1 MNLGTAPRGGG
12 GSRDLVNSGG
22 GRGADSGAVPAA
34 PRGSGLRRGEAGGAA
49 DPGAC
54 AGLAGP
60 RAGGARPLS
69 EGSNFE
75 GLRYHKRATWYVL
88 GGSIIIMMMIQ

>member
-49 DPGAC
+49 DPGSC

-60 RAGGARPLS
+60 RS
-69 EGSNFE
+69 SM
-75 GLRYHKRATWYVL
+75 GLNHQFALWYSYVCVF
-88 GGSIIIMMMIQ
+88 MRRVP

>member
-49 DPGAC
+49 DPGSC

-69 EGSNFE
+69 EGSNLKVCAITRE
-75 GLRYHKRATWYVL
+75 QL
-88 GGSIIIMMMIQ
+88 GTFSAVASSS